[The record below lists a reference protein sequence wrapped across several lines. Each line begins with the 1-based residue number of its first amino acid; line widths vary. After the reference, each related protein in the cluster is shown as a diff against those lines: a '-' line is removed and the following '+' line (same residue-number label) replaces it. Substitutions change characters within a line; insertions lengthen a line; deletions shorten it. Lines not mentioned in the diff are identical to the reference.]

1 MEAQTKLHSRNL
13 ENFGKSK
20 SDIEITFIAN
30 TVKNYN
36 VNEKLMTTDT
46 INQTEIKPKIHPKN
60 KWLHPTDE
68 FGILEKGVEFDSK
81 TYAQDIKENEPNTL
95 TII

>member
-1 MEAQTKLHSRNL
+1 MKNNNANENL
-13 ENFGKSK
+13 
-20 SDIEITFIAN
+20 I
-30 TVKNYN
+30 
-36 VNEKLMTTDT
+36 MCDT
-46 INQTEIKPKIHPKN
+46 INQTEIKPKVTTKN
-60 KWLHPTDE
+60 KWLYPTDE

>member
-1 MEAQTKLHSRNL
+1 MCE
-13 ENFGKSK
+13 
-20 SDIEITFIAN
+20 
-30 TVKNYN
+30 
-36 VNEKLMTTDT
+36 T

-60 KWLHPTDE
+60 KWLYPTDE

-81 TYAQDIKENEPNTL
+81 TYAQDIKENEPNTF